1 MVFFIFSHCR
11 AAYASSVSTVSYEQF
26 EVKSLHLWTRV
37 MNGDFRDFELMSN
50 NDFPQGSSSV
60 QKDMT
65 YGEFKSRTWNVS
77 FDLM

>member
-1 MVFFIFSHCR
+1 M
-11 AAYASSVSTVSYEQF
+11 STVVIIIYIFGLVLE
-26 EVKSLHLWTRV
+26 WR
-37 MNGDFRDFELMSN
+37 FRDFELMSN